1 MGPFYILNVF
11 LYLLS
16 PQNFFNSTAK
26 NVDVLLDWLVS
37 VCGQML
43 SFLNSDICIFFSQ
56 DQCWFRQ
63 SGQTS
68 SRNTRPHLRTTQF
81 LTTST
86 IWMPRLQGEKSEH
99 GDVLPPY
106 QHITRSPG
114 HCLCFSVGR
123 RPSGTWPFLM
133 AGLRGPCW
141 RGSARSKL
149 TFPFLSFMDHAQTS
163 TVSLDMRL
171 RKPDQMWKS
180 G

>member
-1 MGPFYILNVF
+1 MFFFIF
-11 LYLLS
+11 L
-16 PQNFFNSTAK
+16 
-26 NVDVLLDWLVS
+26 VLKISLIV
-37 VCGQML
+37 QQKML
-43 SFLNSDICIFFSQ
+43 MYCWTSMVSFLFVVKCLALLILVFAFFFSQ

-86 IWMPRLQGEKSEH
+86 IWTPRLQGEKPERA
-99 GDVLPPY
+99 DVLPPC

-114 HCLCFSVGR
+114 HCLCFSVEKQ
-123 RPSGTWPFLM
+123 PSGTWPFLT

-141 RGSARSKL
+141 RGSTRSKL
-149 TFPFLSFMDHAQTS
+149 TFLFLSFMDRVQTS